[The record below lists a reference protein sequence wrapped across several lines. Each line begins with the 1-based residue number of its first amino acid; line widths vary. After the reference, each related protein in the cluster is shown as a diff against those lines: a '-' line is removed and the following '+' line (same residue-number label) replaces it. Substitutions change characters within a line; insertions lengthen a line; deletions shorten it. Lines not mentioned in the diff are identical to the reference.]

1 MKVQVHN
8 LVTLSLH
15 IILLTFVFCT
25 FQILEDLITLDKS
38 QALRRQHLL
47 SVLGIDFLKVQNIV
61 VSLQYSLPS
70 CFVTYPEKIIVAI
83 LSFTNSCL
91 QRPWIGLP
99 LSICLGLSLLLK
111 GGRLGLIVFQVHH
124 ILDYLRICN
133 FTLFNSSLTH
143 SSRTL
148 CC

>member
-61 VSLQYSLPS
+61 VYLYS
-70 CFVTYPEKIIVAI
+70 I
-83 LSFTNSCL
+83 LNTL
-91 QRPWIGLP
+91 V
-99 LSICLGLSLLLK
+99 
-111 GGRLGLIVFQVHH
+111 LI
-124 ILDYLRICN
+124 
-133 FTLFNSSLTH
+133 LTQ
-143 SSRTL
+143 
-148 CC
+148 